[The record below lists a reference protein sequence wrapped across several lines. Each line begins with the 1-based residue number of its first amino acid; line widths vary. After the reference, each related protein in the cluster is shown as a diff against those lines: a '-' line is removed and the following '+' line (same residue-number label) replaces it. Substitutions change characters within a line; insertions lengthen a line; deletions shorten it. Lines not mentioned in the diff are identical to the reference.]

1 MKKTVNKTGL
11 KTAIVA
17 LCLLPL
23 LGMFSCEELLKTDT
37 EHYLDADGRELNSP
51 NDTLYSMVGILRKMQ
66 AIADRY
72 VLVGELRGDLMDI
85 TENADRH
92 LQAIYN
98 FDFGS
103 TDNNP
108 YIDTKAYYDIINNCN
123 FFIQRADT
131 NATVSGQ
138 KVMVRELA
146 AVQTI
151 RAWVYMQLILNYGK
165 ACYYESPILTV
176 EDMNKIKND
185 PSVWISDLG
194 VLLDR
199 LQETLRNAQEVQ
211 RSLGNPSY
219 KGITMGETAFIPA
232 ALVLGDLYLYTDNPA
247 LAATQYHDY
256 LYTNRIRSTDRRA
269 RWTDAG
275 FTMPNINYNT
285 DERITVIRTSTENE
299 TGSYLMGWCYPS
311 QWSDRID
318 VECTYQL
325 KPSLASMNIWNK
337 QDYAYLPFDAT
348 PQDEPV
354 YTTGDMRG
362 NVVVEENDNYTT
374 SFVSYYTQYF
384 TPPFDAGNL
393 FQSYCYFIT
402 SESDT
407 LAFISKYGALEGS
420 NYINVSHIYRAG
432 SVYLRYMEALNR
444 LNKPTLAFAILKYG
458 TSNQIFAD
466 PAKVNPAEVASLPEY
481 CNFPEVTFPYVDQR
495 GFHSRGSGESDRNA
509 YYVIPAGVDTV
520 RFVDELICE
529 EMAMET
535 AFEGNRF
542 HDLMRFAKYYGNE
555 FLADLVARRKGD
567 PDPALKAKLMN
578 EKSWYLPHN

>member
-1 MKKTVNKTGL
+1 MKKTINKTGL
-11 KTAIVA
+11 KTVVVA
-17 LCLLPL
+17 LCFLPL
-23 LGMFSCEELLKTDT
+23 VGMFSCDGMLKTDT
-37 EHYLDADGRELNSP
+37 EHYLDTDGHELNSP

-108 YIDTKAYYDIINNCN
+108 YLDTKAYYDIINNCN
-123 FFIQRADT
+123 FFIQRTDT
-131 NATVSGQ
+131 NAIISGQ
-138 KVMVRELA
+138 KVMVKELA

-185 PSVWISDLG
+185 PSVWITDLPA
-194 VLLDR
+194 LLDR
-199 LQETLRNAQEVQ
+199 VQNRLIDAREVQ

-219 KGITMGETAFIPA
+219 TGISMGNIMFIPA
-232 ALVLGDLYLYTDNPA
+232 TLVLGDLYLYTGNPA

-256 LYTNRIRSTDRRA
+256 LYTNRRRTIERQA
-269 RWTDAG
+269 YWLDAG
-275 FTMPNINYNT
+275 FLNERSFSGD
-285 DERITVIRTSTENE
+285 DEWIAAIRTSTENE

-311 QWSDRID
+311 QWTNRID

-325 KPSLASMNIWNK
+325 KPSPASINVWDK
-337 QDYAYLPFDAT
+337 QDYAFLPDDAT
-348 PQDEPV
+348 PQEEPT
-354 YTTGDMRG
+354 YTTGDLRG
-362 NVVVEENDNYTT
+362 TIKANDMNR
-374 SFVSYYTQYF
+374 SYLYYYEWK
-384 TPPFDAGNL
+384 TPPYNAGRL
-393 FQSYCYFIT
+393 FQSYSYFIT

-407 LAFISKYGALEGS
+407 LPFIRKYGALDGS
-420 NYINVSHIYRAG
+420 NYINLSYIYRVG
-432 SVYLRYMEALNR
+432 SVYLRYAEALNR

-458 TSNQIFAD
+458 VSNQIFAD

-481 CNFPEVTFPYVDQR
+481 CNFPEVIFPYENQR
-495 GFHSRGSGESDRNA
+495 GFHSRGSGASDRNA
-509 YYVIPAGVDTV
+509 YYVIPAGVDTI
-520 RFVDELICE
+520 RFVDELIVDE
-529 EMAMET
+529 LAMET

-542 HDLMRFAKYYGNE
+542 PDLMRFAKYYGND
-555 FLADLVARRKGD
+555 FLANRIARRRGEL
-567 PDPALKAKLMN
+567 DPALKAKLMD
-578 EKSWYLPHN
+578 EQKWYLPHN

>member
-23 LGMFSCEELLKTDT
+23 AGMFSCEEMLKTGT
-37 EHYLDADGRELNSP
+37 EHYLDTDGRELNSP

-72 VLVGELRGDLMDI
+72 VLVGELRGDLLDI
-85 TENADRH
+85 TENATMD

-98 FDFGS
+98 FDFGL
-103 TDNNP
+103 TENNP
-108 YIDTKAYYDIINNCN
+108 YTDTKAYYDIINNCN
-123 FFIQRADT
+123 FFIRRADT
-131 NATVSGQ
+131 TATVSGQ
-138 KVMVRELA
+138 KVMVKELA

-176 EDMNKIKND
+176 EDMNRIKND
-185 PSVWISDLG
+185 PSVWISGLD

-199 LQETLRNAQEVQ
+199 VQEPLKEAGEVQ
-211 RSLGNPSY
+211 RTLGNPSY
-219 KGITMGETAFIPA
+219 AGISMGNVMFIPA
-232 ALVLGDLYLYTDNPA
+232 VLVLGDLYLYTGNAA

-256 LYTNRIRSTDRRA
+256 LYTNRCGTTGRRM
-269 RWTDAG
+269 RWFDAG
-275 FTMPNINYNT
+275 FTEPSSNFNT
-285 DERITVIRTSTENE
+285 AERIAGIRTSTENE

-311 QWSDRID
+311 QWTDRID
-318 VECTYQL
+318 VECSYQL
-325 KPSLASMNIWNK
+325 KPSPASINIWNK
-337 QDYAYLPFDAT
+337 QDYAFLPSNAT

-354 YTTGDMRG
+354 YTTGDLRG
-362 NVVVEENDNYTT
+362 NIVVEENSSYTT
-374 SFVSYYTQYF
+374 SFISYYTENN
-384 TPPFDAGNL
+384 TPPYDAGAL
-393 FQSYCYFIT
+393 FQSYRCFVT
-402 SESDT
+402 AESDT
-407 LAFISKYGALEGS
+407 LPFISKYGAQEGS
-420 NYINVSHIYRAG
+420 NYVNYTYIYREG

-444 LNKPTLAFAILKYG
+444 LNMPTLAFAILKYG
-458 TSNQIFAD
+458 ASNRIFAD
-466 PAKVNPAEVASLPEY
+466 PAKVNPDEVASLPGY
-481 CNFPEVTFPYVDQR
+481 CDFPTVLFPDDNLR

-520 RFVDELICE
+520 RFVDEMIID

-555 FLADLVARRKGD
+555 FLADLIARRKGELN
-567 PDPALKAKLMN
+567 PALKAKLMDERN
-578 EKSWYLPHN
+578 WYLPHN

>member
-1 MKKTVNKTGL
+1 MYMKKTVNKTGL
-11 KTAIVA
+11 KMAIVA

-23 LGMFSCEELLKTDT
+23 VGLFSCDGMLKTDT
-37 EHYLDADGRELNSP
+37 EHYLNTDGYELNSP

-85 TENADRH
+85 TENADLD

-98 FDFGS
+98 FDFGL
-103 TDNNP
+103 TDKNP

-131 NATVSGQ
+131 VATVSGQ
-138 KVMVRELA
+138 KVMIKELA

-165 ACYYESPILTV
+165 AYYYESPILTV

-185 PSVWISDLG
+185 PSIWISDLG
-194 VLLDR
+194 TLLDR
-199 LQETLRNAQEVQ
+199 VQDQLSEAREVQ

-219 KGITMGETAFIPA
+219 EGIWNVNQLFIPA
-232 ALVLGDLYLYTDNPA
+232 VLVLGDLYLYTDNPT

-256 LYTNRIRSTDRRA
+256 LYTNRCRTTYWRTY
-269 RWTDAG
+269 WFDAG
-275 FTMPNINYNT
+275 FLSYTINT
-285 DERITVIRTSTENE
+285 GSIERITDIRTSTENE

-311 QWSDRID
+311 QWSSWID

-325 KPSLASMNIWNK
+325 KPSPASMNIWDK
-337 QDYAYLPFDAT
+337 QDYAFLPDNAT
-348 PQDEPV
+348 PQEEPT
-354 YTTGDMRG
+354 YTTGDLRG
-362 NVVVEENDNYTT
+362 TVKPKEDSYVYYNDTK
-374 SFVSYYTQYF
+374 
-384 TPPFDAGNL
+384 TPPYEAGYSS
-393 FQSYCYFIT
+393 QAYWYFIT

-407 LAFISKYGALEGS
+407 LPFIAKYGEPDAS
-420 NYINVSHIYRAG
+420 NYVNYTYIYRIG
-432 SVYLRYMEALNR
+432 SVYLRYLEALNR
-444 LNKPTLAFAILKYG
+444 LNKPTVAFAILKYG
-458 TSNQIFAD
+458 TSNRIFAD
-466 PAKVNPAEVASLPEY
+466 PAKVNLDEVASLPEY
-481 CNFPEVTFPYVDQR
+481 CNFPEVIFPYDNQR
-495 GFHSRGSGESDRNA
+495 GFHSRGSGASDRNA

-555 FLADLVARRKGD
+555 FLADLIARRRGEL
-567 PDPALKAKLMN
+567 DPALKARLMD
-578 EKSWYLPHN
+578 EKNWYLPHN

>member
-17 LCLLPL
+17 LCLLPFAGL
-23 LGMFSCEELLKTDT
+23 FSCDGMLETDT
-37 EHYLDADGRELNSP
+37 EHYLDTNGYELNSP

-85 TENADRH
+85 TENADRN

-98 FDFGS
+98 FDFGL
-103 TDNNP
+103 TDKNP

-123 FFIQRADT
+123 FFIRRADT
-131 NATVSGQ
+131 TATVSGQ
-138 KVMVRELA
+138 KVMIKELA

-165 ACYYESPILTV
+165 ACYYEEPILKV

-185 PSVWISDLG
+185 PSVWISDLPALFDR
-194 VLLDR
+194 VEDR
-199 LQETLRNAQEVQ
+199 LKEAREVQ

-219 KGITMGETAFIPA
+219 EGISMGNAVFIPA
-232 ALVLGDLYLYTDNPA
+232 VLVLGDFYLYTGNPA

-256 LYTNRIRSTDRRA
+256 LYTNRLRTIERRL
-269 RWTDAG
+269 RWLDAG
-275 FTMPNINYNT
+275 FINYSGNFS
-285 DERITVIRTSTENE
+285 DMEWIAGIRTSTENE

-311 QWSDRID
+311 QWSNRID

-325 KPSLASMNIWNK
+325 RPSPASINIWHK
-337 QDYAYLPFDAT
+337 QDYAFLPDNAT
-348 PQDEPV
+348 PQEEPT
-354 YTTGDMRG
+354 YTTGDLRG
-362 NVVVEENDNYTT
+362 AVKGNDGNGDFFNY
-374 SFVSYYTQYF
+374 YDWQ
-384 TPPFDAGNL
+384 TPPYRAGYL
-393 FQSYCYFIT
+393 FQSCSYFIT

-407 LAFISKYGALEGS
+407 LPFISIYGEPDKS
-420 NYINVSHIYRAG
+420 NFVNYTYIYRTG
-432 SVYLRYMEALNR
+432 SVYLRYLEALNR
-444 LNKPTLAFAILKYG
+444 LNKPTVAFAILKYG
-458 TSNQIFAD
+458 TSNRIFAD
-466 PAKVNPAEVASLPEY
+466 PAKVNPDEVASLPEY
-481 CNFPEVTFPYVDQR
+481 CNFPEVIFPYDNQR
-495 GFHSRGSGESDRNA
+495 GFHSRGAGASDRNA
-509 YYVIPAGVDTV
+509 YYVIPEGVDTV

-555 FLADLVARRKGD
+555 FLADLIARRRGEV
-567 PDPALKAKLMN
+567 DPALKAKLMD
-578 EKSWYLPHN
+578 EKNWYLPHN